1 MKIVIAPD
9 SFKESLSAEKCC
21 QAIKAGFSTL
31 FPDANY
37 ICLPIADGG
46 EGTVDAMVAATGGNI
61 VTLEVCG
68 PMGEKVNAFYGL
80 TGDGK
85 TAVIEM
91 AAASGLML
99 VAPEKRNP
107 LLASSFGTGELIRH
121 ALDNGIRHIILG
133 IGGSATV
140 DGGMG
145 MAQALGVRF
154 LDADGQVLVANGGN
168 LARVASIEMDEC
180 DPRLANCHIEV
191 ACDVDNPL
199 VGARG
204 AAAVFGPQ
212 KGATPEM
219 VEELEQGLQNY
230 ARVLQQQTEINVCQM
245 AGGGAAGGMGIAA
258 AVFLNA
264 DIKPGIEIVLN
275 AVNLAQAVQGAALV
289 ITGEGRIDS
298 QTAGGKAPLGV
309 ASVAKQFNV
318 PVIGIAGVLGDGV
331 EVVHQYGID
340 AVNLAQAVQ
349 GAALVI
355 TGEGRIDSQTA
366 GGKAPL
372 GVASVAKQF
381 NVPVIGI
388 AGVLGDG
395 VEVVHQYGIDAVFS
409 ILPRLAPLAEVLAS
423 GETNLFNSARNIAC
437 AIKIGQGIKN

>member
-21 QAIKAGFSTL
+21 QAIKAGFSTI
-31 FPDANY
+31 FPDAHY

-46 EGTVDAMVAATGGNI
+46 EGTVEAMVAATDGNI
-61 VTLEVCG
+61 VKLEVCG
-68 PMGEKVNAFYGL
+68 PMGEKVNAFYGI

-107 LLASSFGTGELIRH
+107 LLASSFGTGELILH

-154 LDADGQVLVANGGN
+154 LDADGQPLAANGGN
-168 LARVASIEMDEC
+168 LARVASIEMNEC

-204 AAAVFGPQ
+204 AAAV
-212 KGATPEM
+212 
-219 VEELEQGLQNY
+219 
-230 ARVLQQQTEINVCQM
+230 
-245 AGGGAAGGMGIAA
+245 
-258 AVFLNA
+258 
-264 DIKPGIEIVLN
+264 
-275 AVNLAQAVQGAALV
+275 
-289 ITGEGRIDS
+289 
-298 QTAGGKAPLGV
+298 
-309 ASVAKQFNV
+309 
-318 PVIGIAGVLGDGV
+318 
-331 EVVHQYGID
+331 
-340 AVNLAQAVQ
+340 
-349 GAALVI
+349 
-355 TGEGRIDSQTA
+355 
-366 GGKAPL
+366 
-372 GVASVAKQF
+372 
-381 NVPVIGI
+381 
-388 AGVLGDG
+388 
-395 VEVVHQYGIDAVFS
+395 
-409 ILPRLAPLAEVLAS
+409 
-423 GETNLFNSARNIAC
+423 
-437 AIKIGQGIKN
+437 

>member
-154 LDADGQVLVANGGN
+154 LDADGQVLAANGGN

-199 VGARG
+199 VGPRG
-204 AAAVFGPQ
+204 
-212 KGATPEM
+212 
-219 VEELEQGLQNY
+219 
-230 ARVLQQQTEINVCQM
+230 
-245 AGGGAAGGMGIAA
+245 AA

-264 DIKPGIEIVLN
+264 YIKPGIEIVLR
-275 AVNLAQAVQGAALV
+275 AVNL
-289 ITGEGRIDS
+289 E
-298 QTAGGKAPLGV
+298 
-309 ASVAKQFNV
+309 
-318 PVIGIAGVLGDGV
+318 
-331 EVVHQYGID
+331 
-340 AVNLAQAVQ
+340 QAVQ

>member
-21 QAIKAGFSTL
+21 QAIKAGFSTI
-31 FPDANY
+31 FPDAHY

-46 EGTVDAMVAATGGNI
+46 EGTVEAMVAATDGNI
-61 VTLEVCG
+61 VKLEVCG
-68 PMGEKVNAFYGL
+68 PMGEKVNAFYGI

-154 LDADGQVLVANGGN
+154 LDADGQALAANGGN
-168 LARVASIEMDEC
+168 LARVASIEMNEC

-204 AAAVFGPQ
+204 AA
-212 KGATPEM
+212 
-219 VEELEQGLQNY
+219 
-230 ARVLQQQTEINVCQM
+230 
-245 AGGGAAGGMGIAA
+245 GGMGIAA

-275 AVNLAQAVQGAALV
+275 
-289 ITGEGRIDS
+289 
-298 QTAGGKAPLGV
+298 
-309 ASVAKQFNV
+309 
-318 PVIGIAGVLGDGV
+318 
-331 EVVHQYGID
+331 

>member
-21 QAIKAGFSTL
+21 QAIKAGFSTV
-31 FPDANY
+31 FPDAHY

-68 PMGEKVNAFYGL
+68 PIGEKVNAFYGL

-85 TAVIEM
+85 TVVIEM

-154 LDADGQVLVANGGN
+154 LDADGQVLAANGGN

-199 VGARG
+199 VGPRG

-219 VEELEQGLQNY
+219 VEELEQGLQNF

-264 DIKPGIEIVLN
+264 DIKPGIEIVLR
-275 AVNLAQAVQGAALV
+275 AVNLKPVSYTHLCGGGVWSAKRGNAGNGRRAGTGAAKFRPRFTTANGNQRLPD
-289 ITGEGRIDS
+289 GGRRR
-298 QTAGGKAPLGV
+298 GGRDGYCGG
-309 ASVAKQFNV
+309 
-318 PVIGIAGVLGDGV
+318 GIPQCG
-331 EVVHQYGID
+331 Y
-340 AVNLAQAVQ
+340 
-349 GAALVI
+349 
-355 TGEGRIDSQTA
+355 
-366 GGKAPL
+366 
-372 GVASVAKQF
+372 
-381 NVPVIGI
+381 
-388 AGVLGDG
+388 
-395 VEVVHQYGIDAVFS
+395 
-409 ILPRLAPLAEVLAS
+409 
-423 GETNLFNSARNIAC
+423 
-437 AIKIGQGIKN
+437 

>member
-154 LDADGQVLVANGGN
+154 LDADGQVLAANGGN

-199 VGARG
+199 VGPRG

-245 AGGGAAGGMGIAA
+245 AGGGAAGGM
-258 AVFLNA
+258 
-264 DIKPGIEIVLN
+264 
-275 AVNLAQAVQGAALV
+275 
-289 ITGEGRIDS
+289 
-298 QTAGGKAPLGV
+298 
-309 ASVAKQFNV
+309 
-318 PVIGIAGVLGDGV
+318 
-331 EVVHQYGID
+331 
-340 AVNLAQAVQ
+340 
-349 GAALVI
+349 
-355 TGEGRIDSQTA
+355 
-366 GGKAPL
+366 
-372 GVASVAKQF
+372 
-381 NVPVIGI
+381 
-388 AGVLGDG
+388 
-395 VEVVHQYGIDAVFS
+395 
-409 ILPRLAPLAEVLAS
+409 
-423 GETNLFNSARNIAC
+423 
-437 AIKIGQGIKN
+437 

>member
-31 FPDANY
+31 FPDAHY

-68 PMGEKVNAFYGL
+68 PMGEKVNAFYGI

-154 LDADGQVLVANGGN
+154 LDAYGQVLAANGGN

-191 ACDVDNPL
+191 ACDVNNPL

-204 AAAVFGPQ
+204 
-212 KGATPEM
+212 
-219 VEELEQGLQNY
+219 
-230 ARVLQQQTEINVCQM
+230 
-245 AGGGAAGGMGIAA
+245 AA

-275 AVNLAQAVQGAALV
+275 
-289 ITGEGRIDS
+289 
-298 QTAGGKAPLGV
+298 
-309 ASVAKQFNV
+309 
-318 PVIGIAGVLGDGV
+318 
-331 EVVHQYGID
+331 

>member
-21 QAIKAGFSTL
+21 QAIKAGFSTI
-31 FPDANY
+31 FPDAHY

-46 EGTVDAMVAATGGNI
+46 EGTVEAMVAATDGNI
-61 VTLEVCG
+61 VKLEVCG
-68 PMGEKVNAFYGL
+68 PMGEKVNAFYGI

-99 VAPEKRNP
+99 VVPEKRNP
-107 LLASSFGTGELIRH
+107 LLASSFGTGELILH

-145 MAQALGVRF
+145 MA
-154 LDADGQVLVANGGN
+154 
-168 LARVASIEMDEC
+168 
-180 DPRLANCHIEV
+180 
-191 ACDVDNPL
+191 
-199 VGARG
+199 
-204 AAAVFGPQ
+204 
-212 KGATPEM
+212 
-219 VEELEQGLQNY
+219 
-230 ARVLQQQTEINVCQM
+230 
-245 AGGGAAGGMGIAA
+245 A

-275 AVNLAQAVQGAALV
+275 
-289 ITGEGRIDS
+289 
-298 QTAGGKAPLGV
+298 
-309 ASVAKQFNV
+309 
-318 PVIGIAGVLGDGV
+318 
-331 EVVHQYGID
+331 

>member
-21 QAIKAGFSTL
+21 QAIKAGFSTI
-31 FPDANY
+31 FPDAHY

-46 EGTVDAMVAATGGNI
+46 EGTVEAMVAATGGNI
-61 VTLEVCG
+61 VKLEVCG

-121 ALDNGIRHIILG
+121 ALDNDIRHIILG

-154 LDADGQVLVANGGN
+154 LDADGQPLAANGGN
-168 LARVASIEMDEC
+168 LARVASIEMNEC

-204 AAAVFGPQ
+204 AA
-212 KGATPEM
+212 
-219 VEELEQGLQNY
+219 
-230 ARVLQQQTEINVCQM
+230 
-245 AGGGAAGGMGIAA
+245 GGMGIAA

-264 DIKPGIEIVLN
+264 DIKPGIEIVLR
-275 AVNLAQAVQGAALV
+275 AVSL
-289 ITGEGRIDS
+289 E
-298 QTAGGKAPLGV
+298 
-309 ASVAKQFNV
+309 
-318 PVIGIAGVLGDGV
+318 
-331 EVVHQYGID
+331 
-340 AVNLAQAVQ
+340 QAVQ

>member
-31 FPDANY
+31 FPDAHY

-68 PMGEKVNAFYGL
+68 PMGETVNAFYGL

-154 LDADGQVLVANGGN
+154 LDADGQVLAANGGN
-168 LARVASIEMDEC
+168 LARVASIEMEEC

-204 AAAVFGPQ
+204 AAAVF
-212 KGATPEM
+212 
-219 VEELEQGLQNY
+219 
-230 ARVLQQQTEINVCQM
+230 
-245 AGGGAAGGMGIAA
+245 
-258 AVFLNA
+258 LNA
-264 DIKPGIEIVLN
+264 DIKPGIEIVLR
-275 AVNLAQAVQGAALV
+275 AVNL
-289 ITGEGRIDS
+289 E
-298 QTAGGKAPLGV
+298 
-309 ASVAKQFNV
+309 
-318 PVIGIAGVLGDGV
+318 
-331 EVVHQYGID
+331 
-340 AVNLAQAVQ
+340 QAVQ

>member
-31 FPDANY
+31 FPDAHY

-154 LDADGQVLVANGGN
+154 LDADGQVLAANGGN
-168 LARVASIEMDEC
+168 LARVASIEMEEC

-204 AAAVFGPQ
+204 AAAVF
-212 KGATPEM
+212 
-219 VEELEQGLQNY
+219 
-230 ARVLQQQTEINVCQM
+230 
-245 AGGGAAGGMGIAA
+245 
-258 AVFLNA
+258 LNA
-264 DIKPGIEIVLN
+264 DIKPGIEIVLR
-275 AVNLAQAVQGAALV
+275 AVNL
-289 ITGEGRIDS
+289 E
-298 QTAGGKAPLGV
+298 
-309 ASVAKQFNV
+309 
-318 PVIGIAGVLGDGV
+318 
-331 EVVHQYGID
+331 
-340 AVNLAQAVQ
+340 QAVQ

>member
-21 QAIKAGFSTL
+21 QAIKAGFSTV
-31 FPDANY
+31 FPDAHY

-68 PMGEKVNAFYGL
+68 PIGEKVNAFYGL

-121 ALDNGIRHIILG
+121 ALDNGICHIILG

-154 LDADGQVLVANGGN
+154 LDADGQVLAANGGN

-199 VGARG
+199 VGPRG
-204 AAAVFGPQ
+204 
-212 KGATPEM
+212 
-219 VEELEQGLQNY
+219 
-230 ARVLQQQTEINVCQM
+230 
-245 AGGGAAGGMGIAA
+245 AA

-264 DIKPGIEIVLN
+264 DIKPGIEIVLR
-275 AVNLAQAVQGAALV
+275 AVNL
-289 ITGEGRIDS
+289 E
-298 QTAGGKAPLGV
+298 
-309 ASVAKQFNV
+309 
-318 PVIGIAGVLGDGV
+318 
-331 EVVHQYGID
+331 
-340 AVNLAQAVQ
+340 QAVQ

>member
-21 QAIKAGFSTL
+21 QAIKAGFSTI
-31 FPDANY
+31 FPDAHY

-68 PMGEKVNAFYGL
+68 PMGETVNAFYGL

-154 LDADGQVLVANGGN
+154 LDADGQVLAANGGN

-204 AAAVFGPQ
+204 AAAVF
-212 KGATPEM
+212 
-219 VEELEQGLQNY
+219 
-230 ARVLQQQTEINVCQM
+230 
-245 AGGGAAGGMGIAA
+245 
-258 AVFLNA
+258 LNA

-275 AVNLAQAVQGAALV
+275 
-289 ITGEGRIDS
+289 
-298 QTAGGKAPLGV
+298 
-309 ASVAKQFNV
+309 
-318 PVIGIAGVLGDGV
+318 
-331 EVVHQYGID
+331 

>member
-21 QAIKAGFSTL
+21 QAIKAGFSTV
-31 FPDANY
+31 FPDAHY

-68 PMGEKVNAFYGL
+68 PIGEKVNAFYGL

-85 TAVIEM
+85 TVVIEM

-154 LDADGQVLVANGGN
+154 LDADGQVLAANGGN

-199 VGARG
+199 VGPRG
-204 AAAVFGPQ
+204 
-212 KGATPEM
+212 
-219 VEELEQGLQNY
+219 
-230 ARVLQQQTEINVCQM
+230 
-245 AGGGAAGGMGIAA
+245 AA

-264 DIKPGIEIVLN
+264 DIKPGIEIVLR
-275 AVNLAQAVQGAALV
+275 AVNL
-289 ITGEGRIDS
+289 E
-298 QTAGGKAPLGV
+298 
-309 ASVAKQFNV
+309 
-318 PVIGIAGVLGDGV
+318 
-331 EVVHQYGID
+331 
-340 AVNLAQAVQ
+340 QAVQ

>member
-21 QAIKAGFSTL
+21 QAIKAGFSTI
-31 FPDANY
+31 FPDAHY

-46 EGTVDAMVAATGGNI
+46 EGTVEAMVAATDGNI
-61 VTLEVCG
+61 VKLEVCG
-68 PMGEKVNAFYGL
+68 PMGEKVNAFYGI

-99 VAPEKRNP
+99 VVPEKRNP
-107 LLASSFGTGELIRH
+107 LLASSFGTGELILH

-154 LDADGQVLVANGGN
+154 LDADGQPLAANGGN
-168 LARVASIEMDEC
+168 LARVASIEMNEC

-212 KGATPEM
+212 KG
-219 VEELEQGLQNY
+219 N
-230 ARVLQQQTEINVCQM
+230 
-245 AGGGAAGGMGIAA
+245 AGDGRRAGTGAAKLRPC
-258 AVFLNA
+258 F
-264 DIKPGIEIVLN
+264 
-275 AVNLAQAVQGAALV
+275 
-289 ITGEGRIDS
+289 T
-298 QTAGGKAPLGV
+298 TA
-309 ASVAKQFNV
+309 N
-318 PVIGIAGVLGDGV
+318 
-331 EVVHQYGID
+331 
-340 AVNLAQAVQ
+340 
-349 GAALVI
+349 
-355 TGEGRIDSQTA
+355 
-366 GGKAPL
+366 
-372 GVASVAKQF
+372 
-381 NVPVIGI
+381 
-388 AGVLGDG
+388 
-395 VEVVHQYGIDAVFS
+395 
-409 ILPRLAPLAEVLAS
+409 
-423 GETNLFNSARNIAC
+423 
-437 AIKIGQGIKN
+437 

>member
-154 LDADGQVLVANGGN
+154 LDADGQVLAANGGN
-168 LARVASIEMDEC
+168 LARVASIEIEEC
-180 DPRLANCHIEV
+180 DPRLANSHIEV

-204 AAAVFGPQ
+204 AAALRAVW
-212 KGATPEM
+212 
-219 VEELEQGLQNY
+219 
-230 ARVLQQQTEINVCQM
+230 VLRRRYFSMRI
-245 AGGGAAGGMGIAA
+245 
-258 AVFLNA
+258 LNQ
-264 DIKPGIEIVLN
+264 VL
-275 AVNLAQAVQGAALV
+275 
-289 ITGEGRIDS
+289 
-298 QTAGGKAPLGV
+298 
-309 ASVAKQFNV
+309 
-318 PVIGIAGVLGDGV
+318 
-331 EVVHQYGID
+331 
-340 AVNLAQAVQ
+340 
-349 GAALVI
+349 
-355 TGEGRIDSQTA
+355 
-366 GGKAPL
+366 
-372 GVASVAKQF
+372 
-381 NVPVIGI
+381 
-388 AGVLGDG
+388 
-395 VEVVHQYGIDAVFS
+395 
-409 ILPRLAPLAEVLAS
+409 RL
-423 GETNLFNSARNIAC
+423 C
-437 AIKIGQGIKN
+437 

>member
-154 LDADGQVLVANGGN
+154 LDADGQVLAANGGN
-168 LARVASIEMDEC
+168 LARVASIEIEEC
-180 DPRLANCHIEV
+180 DPRLANSHIEV

-230 ARVLQQQTEINVCQM
+230 ARVLQR
-245 AGGGAAGGMGIAA
+245 MGIAA

-275 AVNLAQAVQGAALV
+275 
-289 ITGEGRIDS
+289 
-298 QTAGGKAPLGV
+298 
-309 ASVAKQFNV
+309 
-318 PVIGIAGVLGDGV
+318 
-331 EVVHQYGID
+331 

>member
-21 QAIKAGFSTL
+21 QAIKAGFSTI
-31 FPDANY
+31 FPDAHY

-46 EGTVDAMVAATGGNI
+46 EGTVEAMVAATDGNI
-61 VTLEVCG
+61 VKLEVCG
-68 PMGEKVNAFYGL
+68 PMGEKVNAFYGI

-99 VAPEKRNP
+99 VAPEKRNS

-154 LDADGQVLVANGGN
+154 LDADGQPLAANGGN
-168 LARVASIEMDEC
+168 LARVASIEMNEC

-204 AAAVFGPQ
+204 AAAVF
-212 KGATPEM
+212 
-219 VEELEQGLQNY
+219 
-230 ARVLQQQTEINVCQM
+230 
-245 AGGGAAGGMGIAA
+245 
-258 AVFLNA
+258 LNA

-275 AVNLAQAVQGAALV
+275 
-289 ITGEGRIDS
+289 
-298 QTAGGKAPLGV
+298 
-309 ASVAKQFNV
+309 
-318 PVIGIAGVLGDGV
+318 
-331 EVVHQYGID
+331 

>member
-31 FPDANY
+31 FPDAHY

-68 PMGEKVNAFYGL
+68 PMGETVNAFYGL

-121 ALDNGIRHIILG
+121 AL
-133 IGGSATV
+133 
-140 DGGMG
+140 
-145 MAQALGVRF
+145 
-154 LDADGQVLVANGGN
+154 ANGGN

-340 AVNLAQAVQ
+340 AV
-349 GAALVI
+349 
-355 TGEGRIDSQTA
+355 
-366 GGKAPL
+366 
-372 GVASVAKQF
+372 
-381 NVPVIGI
+381 
-388 AGVLGDG
+388 
-395 VEVVHQYGIDAVFS
+395 FS

-423 GETNLFNSARNIAC
+423 GEINLFNSARNIAC